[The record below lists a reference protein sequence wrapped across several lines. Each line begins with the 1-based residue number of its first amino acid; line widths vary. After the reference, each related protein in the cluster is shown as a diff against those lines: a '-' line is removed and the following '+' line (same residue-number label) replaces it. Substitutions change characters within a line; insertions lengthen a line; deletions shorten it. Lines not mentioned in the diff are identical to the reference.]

1 MKQLI
6 VLFAMVILGV
16 SIYGFLMKDDGNS
29 VYSSMKS
36 LWKNQIET
44 QSTYP

>member
-6 VLFAMVILGV
+6 VLFAMIILGV
-16 SIYGFLMKDDGNS
+16 SIYGMIMTDNGTS
-29 VYSSMKS
+29 VYSSVKEV
-36 LWKNQIET
+36 WNKQIEI

>member
-6 VLFAMVILGV
+6 VLFAMIILGV
-16 SIYGFLMKDDGNS
+16 FIYGLIMDDNGS
-29 VYSSMKS
+29 GVYSNVKAV
-36 LWKNQIET
+36 WEKQIEI